1 MGGFEGNP
9 YPAFQTLITGIDT
22 KPTKNF
28 QAKVMHPTFVN
39 PVLRYQQK
47 SRLN

>member
-1 MGGFEGNP
+1 MKSMDTIVKFVAN
-9 YPAFQTLITGIDT
+9 T

-28 QAKVMHPTFVN
+28 QAKVMQPTFVN